1 MQYTLGDFVTTIDF
15 VSPDK
20 AMPVEAEIALF
31 DEHTRALF
39 PKYQGPSLV
48 IPPGEEHKDISRVL
62 DFAQK
67 GLDSGLARD
76 SVFVGAGGGVV
87 CDMAAFTAAIYMRG
101 AQLVLIPTSL
111 LAMVDASV
119 GGKSGVDFSGGKNL
133 IGSFYPA
140 MNIRIAVGLLDT
152 LPEHEFLNGM
162 AEVIKHALLHDEEL
176 LALVRDKKE
185 LILQRDPNL
194 LEDMI
199 RRAIA
204 VKGWYIEQDFKEQS
218 IRAHLNFG
226 HTFGHA
232 LESCGGL
239 SQWSHGESVAWGMM
253 RSLEAGALLGITDRE
268 YVKMVR
274 NLLLS
279 YGYPIDYSIGDM
291 EQYLSY
297 IMKDKKKQRGE
308 VQFVLQRGFAD
319 TLKMPLSSD
328 LIAKVVGGHY
338 E

>member
-1 MQYTLGDFVTTIDF
+1 MRYTLGDFVTTIHF
-15 VSPDK
+15 VSPDE
-20 AMPVEAEIALF
+20 AMPKEAGIALF
-31 DEHTRALF
+31 DEHTRVLF
-39 PKYQGPSLV
+39 PKYEGPSLV
-48 IPPGEEHKDISRVL
+48 IPSGEEHKDISNVL
-62 DFAQK
+62 ELAQK

-101 AQLVLIPTSL
+101 AKLVLIPTSL

-140 MNIRIAVGLLDT
+140 MDIRISVDLLHT
-152 LPEHEFLNGM
+152 LPNHEFLHGM

-176 LALVRDKKE
+176 LALVRDHKD
-185 LILQRDPNL
+185 LILQRDPPI
-194 LEDMI
+194 LEHMI

-232 LESCGGL
+232 LESSGGL
-239 SQWSHGESVAWGMM
+239 AQWSHGESVAWGMM
-253 RSLEAGALLGITDRE
+253 RALEAGALLGITDRE

-319 TLKMPLSSD
+319 TLQMPLSTD